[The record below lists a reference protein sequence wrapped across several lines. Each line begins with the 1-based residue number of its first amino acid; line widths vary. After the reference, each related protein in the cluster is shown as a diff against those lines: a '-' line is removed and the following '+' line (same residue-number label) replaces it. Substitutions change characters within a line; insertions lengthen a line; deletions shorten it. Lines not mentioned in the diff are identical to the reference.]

1 MHDKVHARVQFTEY
15 SVQISKFFKNQ
26 RGMKNLKKVDFRV
39 ISPLVRGAEIFSD
52 FRKKSLKWQILR
64 DFRAIM

>member
-39 ISPLVRGAEIFSD
+39 ISPLVRGAEIF
-52 FRKKSLKWQILR
+52 L
-64 DFRAIM
+64 